1 MDVCTTRQAFFCTT
15 RQALSLRPT
24 HPSSITRTY
33 STTHLQGTEQLRH
46 LASDVA
52 DDPGAFLDRALVVEV
67 RLFSVEEV
75 LRYARQTLQA
85 AAWAQG
91 KVSELVTEF
100 LMEVTKS
107 ARAR

>member
-1 MDVCTTRQAFFCTT
+1 MDVCTTQQAFFSS
-15 RQALSLRPT
+15 AD
-24 HPSSITRTY
+24 PSIVNHTDIQQ
-33 STTHLQGTEQLRH
+33 THLQGTEQLRH

-85 AAWAQG
+85 AARAQG

-100 LMEVTKS
+100 LEVTKS